1 MQHDGIVA
9 LYQRFLTARDRRG
22 LQRRQTQPWLAI
34 QHLAFQSSDY
44 ITRFLTMAQKSA
56 RVGGCN
62 TQDVCV
68 MRSRLSKMEGDAFST
83 RWHTPCKGPCFVARH
98 HICFL

>member
-9 LYQRFLTARDRRG
+9 WYQRFLAARDRRG

-44 ITRFLTMAQKSA
+44 TARFLTMAQKSA
-56 RVGGCN
+56 RVGGCK
-62 TQDVCV
+62 TQDICI
-68 MRSRLSKMEGDAFST
+68 MTRSRLFKVLTKDLRDDRNPET
-83 RWHTPCKGPCFVARH
+83 
-98 HICFL
+98 